1 MNPRAHPVAE
11 RKPLSDGV
19 TESVTLSVIIP
30 TYNARELL
38 ANCLRSIYQNSPSE
52 PYEVIVVDDASADG
66 TSEMVRAHFPE
77 VRLLR
82 NDVNRHYAWSNNRAL
97 AQARGQYVYL
107 LNNDTIVLA
116 QAIDGMLAFLREH
129 PDAGAVGSKLLNG
142 DGTVQWSVKS
152 LPNPGSAL
160 FGARS
165 ILTLMFPNNRQ
176 SRKHL
181 LHLGRKLDQPFIA
194 GYVSSASIMI
204 PRKVVEEV
212 GELDWRL
219 SYHVDADYCKRI
231 ADAGYS
237 CYYLPSAT
245 VIHFDHKGGTMVS
258 LRRRFRSLIEF
269 HLGSYIFYRTHI
281 QQSPWTPMQI
291 IVIVGIFSRFLLSLM
306 AQGFA
311 ELSYIAIALAGKN
324 VGLRRQEPTGAT
336 GDLPIWRAAPLAAPA
351 RKPTADC

>member
-1 MNPRAHPVAE
+1 MNARANPVAE

-19 TESVTLSVIIP
+19 TAPVTLSVIIP

-82 NDVNRHYAWSNNRAL
+82 NDVNRHYAWSNNRAI

-107 LNNDTIVLA
+107 LNNDTIVLP
-116 QAIDGMLAFLREH
+116 QAIDGMLAFLRDH
-129 PDAGAVGSKLLNG
+129 PEAGAVGSRLLNG

-165 ILTLMFPNNRQ
+165 MITRVFPNNRY

-181 LHLGRKLDQPFIA
+181 LHLDRDPNQPFIA

-204 PRKVVEEV
+204 PRHVVEQV
-212 GELDWRL
+212 GELDRRL

-231 ADAGYS
+231 ADAGYG
-237 CYYLPSAT
+237 CYYLPTAT

-258 LRRRFRSLIEF
+258 VTRRFRSLFEF
-269 HLGSYIFYRTHI
+269 HVGSYIFYRKHI
-281 QQSPWTPMQI
+281 QQSLWTPMQI
-291 IVIVGIFSRFLLSLM
+291 IVFVGIFSRFLVSLI
-306 AQGFA
+306 AQALA
-311 ELSYIAIALAGKN
+311 ELRYITFALARKTI
-324 VGLRRQEPTGAT
+324 GLRTETT
-336 GDLPIWRAAPLAAPA
+336 GDLPIWRAESLSAPRA
-351 RKPTADC
+351 KPSADG